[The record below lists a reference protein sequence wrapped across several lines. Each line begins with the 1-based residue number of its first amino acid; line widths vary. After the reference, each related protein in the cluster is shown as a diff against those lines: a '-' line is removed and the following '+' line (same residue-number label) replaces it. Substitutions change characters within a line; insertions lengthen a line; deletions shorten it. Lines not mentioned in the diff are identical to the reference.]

1 MLFLFTQTSIFGVL
15 LVRRLS
21 QWKTQRHSFER
32 RIRVSNINGLDEI
45 STAESNIILQN
56 FWGENGLLTESL
68 ASFLIILI
76 VSSLIYLCSRLLTQK
91 SPTSKEKTSM
101 YACGEKV
108 FSKRLLVNVTLYKY
122 LIFFVIIDSPALI
135 LAFAALALEMISPFI
150 LLIYLGIILAADL
163 LLLGGY

>member
-1 MLFLFTQTSIFGVL
+1 
-15 LVRRLS
+15 
-21 QWKTQRHSFER
+21 
-32 RIRVSNINGLDEI
+32 
-45 STAESNIILQN
+45 
-56 FWGENGLLTESL
+56 LLTK
-68 ASFLIILI
+68 
-76 VSSLIYLCSRLLTQK
+76 K
-91 SPTSKEKTSM
+91 SPANEEKSAM

-135 LAFAALALEMISPFI
+135 LAFAALALEIINPFS

>member
-1 MLFLFTQTSIFGVL
+1 MLV
-15 LVRRLS
+15 
-21 QWKTQRHSFER
+21 
-32 RIRVSNINGLDEI
+32 
-45 STAESNIILQN
+45 
-56 FWGENGLLTESL
+56 ESL
-68 ASFLIILI
+68 VAFLIIL
-76 VSSLIYLCSRLLTQK
+76 VLASLIYLSSSLLTKK
-91 SPTSKEKTSM
+91 SPANEEKSAM

-135 LAFAALALEMISPFI
+135 LAFAALALEIINPFS

>member
-1 MLFLFTQTSIFGVL
+1 
-15 LVRRLS
+15 
-21 QWKTQRHSFER
+21 
-32 RIRVSNINGLDEI
+32 
-45 STAESNIILQN
+45 
-56 FWGENGLLTESL
+56 
-68 ASFLIILI
+68 
-76 VSSLIYLCSRLLTQK
+76 
-91 SPTSKEKTSM
+91 M

-108 FSKRLLVNVTLYKY
+108 FSKKLLVNITLYKY

>member
-1 MLFLFTQTSIFGVL
+1 
-15 LVRRLS
+15 
-21 QWKTQRHSFER
+21 
-32 RIRVSNINGLDEI
+32 
-45 STAESNIILQN
+45 
-56 FWGENGLLTESL
+56 
-68 ASFLIILI
+68 
-76 VSSLIYLCSRLLTQK
+76 
-91 SPTSKEKTSM
+91 M

-150 LLIYLGIILAADL
+150 LLIYLGIIFAADL

>member
-1 MLFLFTQTSIFGVL
+1 LIV
-15 LVRRLS
+15 
-21 QWKTQRHSFER
+21 
-32 RIRVSNINGLDEI
+32 
-45 STAESNIILQN
+45 
-56 FWGENGLLTESL
+56 ESL
-68 ASFLIILI
+68 IAFLIILI

-91 SPTSKEKTSM
+91 TPASEEKSSM

-150 LLIYLGIILAADL
+150 MLIYLGIILAADL